1 MAADINASSLIMNSL
16 DEQGNV
22 ETQHG
27 GHQPTEGTIL
37 TDAGITGEAL
47 SHDDDHHHTRRI
59 LDLPGPTFI
68 LSHAAD
74 VTAWH

>member
-22 ETQHG
+22 ETQHS

-47 SHDDDHHHTRRI
+47 SHDDDDHTKRT
-59 LDLPGPTFI
+59 LGLPGPP
-68 LSHAAD
+68 LY
-74 VTAWH
+74 